1 MTLVQ
6 SLTLYSIAASLVY
19 LAALTIA
26 VVILALRSGG
36 RREDPAADR
45 DALSAS
51 RFSIPVSLIVPLT
64 AAADGPD
71 AAATLAG
78 LLGLNYPGLEV
89 IVITEGLSKR
99 VWESLKDEW
108 RLEARE
114 FFYRFSLATSPV
126 RMMYRSARDARLLVV
141 DKTPG
146 TPADA
151 LNCGVSLARYRFVSV
166 VEPGVV
172 FDADALLRAMA
183 APLRDPA
190 GVVGATIHVETTG
203 ATLQRLRSIRSLM
216 DSRLAWRHLTGA
228 LGPLDAVVVWRREAV
243 EHAGGFSAAA
253 ADPHLEMMVRL
264 QTTGAPGTGGQVV
277 RAAEIFGSR
286 RPRPFSE
293 HLRAVRRRQ
302 LAALQAVASMLR
314 AGPPVCAML
323 GYFFMAE
330 ILTPCA
336 QAWVAAATMAGA
348 AAGWLSWLDVSLVV
362 LLLAIGHALV
372 SGAALLVRGE
382 LSDTPDAGGLRRLL
396 LLAPLDFLACCAG
409 IVYARTAGALAFLMS
424 PWSRGSAGG
433 RTANEIA

>member
-1 MTLVQ
+1 
-6 SLTLYSIAASLVY
+6 
-19 LAALTIA
+19 
-26 VVILALRSGG
+26 
-36 RREDPAADR
+36 
-45 DALSAS
+45 
-51 RFSIPVSLIVPLT
+51 
-64 AAADGPD
+64 
-71 AAATLAG
+71 
-78 LLGLNYPGLEV
+78 V

-151 LNCGVSLARYRFVSV
+151 LNCGVSLARYRFVSA
-166 VEPGVV
+166 VEPGLV

-203 ATLQRLRSIRSLM
+203 ATIQRLRSIRSLM
-216 DSRLAWRHLTGA
+216 DSRLVWRHLRGT
-228 LGPLDAVVVWRREAV
+228 LGPRDAVVVWRREAV

-264 QTTGAPGTGGQVV
+264 QTATGPGAGGQVV
-277 RAAEIFGSR
+277 RTAEIFGCR

-293 HLRAVRRRQ
+293 HMRLTRRRQ

-314 AGPPVCAML
+314 AGTPARAML
-323 GYFFMAE
+323 GYFFLSE
-330 ILTPCA
+330 VLTPCA
-336 QAWVAAATMAGA
+336 QAWVLTATVAGA
-348 AAGWLSWLDVSLVV
+348 AAGWLSWVDVPLVV

-382 LSDTPDAGGLRRLL
+382 LSDTPDARGLKRLL
-396 LLAPLDFLACCAG
+396 LLAPLEFLAFCAAVG
-409 IVYARTAGALAFLMS
+409 CARTAGVIAFLIS
-424 PWSRGSAGG
+424 PWSQASAGD
-433 RTANEIA
+433 RTASEIA